1 MGLGK
6 CKRRGEG
13 RRRMMLYRVAAADDG
28 ANASADDIIVA
39 LDEQLA
45 VARRAA
51 ATARGI
57 KNIERDRCPG
67 RVDCDGRGIW
77 ENTRQELKS
86 VSDFFFASPLFFF
99 FLSAKKKSEPR
110 VFFFGLQ
117 TLLPHRVPHNLRHR
131 PQLLRQLDGI
141 AIRLRD
147 LSLTATVTNSPRR
160 NRSPRNLRPFP
171 RAFG

>member
-1 MGLGK
+1 
-6 CKRRGEG
+6 
-13 RRRMMLYRVAAADDG
+13 MMLYRVAAADDG

-99 FLSAKKKSEPR
+99 FLSAKKKVNLE
-110 VFFFGLQ
+110 FFFLVCK
-117 TLLPHRVPHNLRHR
+117 LSYP
-131 PQLLRQLDGI
+131 I
-141 AIRLRD
+141 ACPTTSATDRSCSD
-147 LSLTATVTNSPRR
+147 SLTGSLFVSETSP
-160 NRSPRNLRPFP
+160 
-171 RAFG
+171 